1 MSPHGVEARFSVN
14 NRKEF
19 IGIYYSTQFA
29 TIVNEIKQ
37 KKKPP
42 SFRITAYMIIM
53 LPSGCFHAPHRS
65 TQQ

>member
-37 KKKPP
+37 KKKPTIL
-42 SFRITAYMIIM
+42 SDNGLHDYYVAFWV
-53 LPSGCFHAPHRS
+53 LSRS
-65 TQQ
+65 AS